1 MAYTVG
7 TPTSDSATGSAANIA
22 TPGTVT
28 VAAGDTIVAF
38 TTVAQDQTATMA
50 IGDGTNTYDRV
61 FTQYD
66 GSVLTYSIFV
76 AENVAAGT
84 YTLTATWDGGTRA
97 NRSIFAFGISGLKT
111 ASFQTGTALRNV
123 QATPGTG
130 TDGVTSGTTTPT
142 EQPACLLGWHFAAA
156 AAGTPATGTGFTSV
170 GTGLQFG
177 TGTDLVRVQHKRLT
191 STAGVAATA
200 TAAAN
205 SSHITMAV
213 VLSEA
218 VAGATYIPR
227 GMLLGAG

>member
-22 TPGTVT
+22 TPGTIT

-38 TTVAQDQTATMA
+38 TTVAQDQTSTMA
-50 IGDGTNTYDRV
+50 ISDGTNTYTRV

-66 GSVLTYSIFV
+66 GAALTYSIFV
-76 AENVAAGT
+76 AENVAAGA
-84 YTLTATWDGGTRA
+84 YTLTATWDGGTRT

-111 ASFQTGTALRNV
+111 ASFQTGTALRNS
-123 QATPGTG
+123 QATPGMG
-130 TDGVTSGTTTPT
+130 TDGVTSGTTTPP
-142 EQPACLLGWHFAAA
+142 EQPACLIGWHLAAA
-156 AAGTPATGTGFTSV
+156 AAGTPATGTGLTSV

-177 TGTDLVRVQHKRLT
+177 TGTDLARVQHKRLT

-205 SSHITMAV
+205 NTHITMAL

-218 VAGATYIPR
+218 TGGPSFIPR
-227 GMLLGAG
+227 SMLLGAG

>member
-1 MAYTVG
+1 MPYTVG
-7 TPTSDSATGSAANIA
+7 TPTSASDTTSAANIA
-22 TPGTVT
+22 TPGTIT

-38 TTVAQDQTATMA
+38 TTVAQDQTTTMA
-50 IGDGTNTYDRV
+50 ISDGTNTYDRV

-66 GSVLTYSIFV
+66 GSSLTYSIFV
-76 AENVAAGT
+76 AEDVAAGT

-97 NRSIFAFGISGLKT
+97 NRSIFAFGISGLKA
-111 ASFQTGTALRNV
+111 ASFQTGSALRNV

-156 AAGTPATGTGFTSV
+156 AAGTPAVGTGFTSV
-170 GTGLQFG
+170 GVGLQFG
-177 TGTDLVRVQHKRLT
+177 TGTDLARVQHKRLT

-205 SSHITMAV
+205 NTHITMAL

-218 VAGATYIPR
+218 TGGATFIPR
-227 GMLLGAG
+227 SMLLGAG

>member
-7 TPTSDSATGSAANIA
+7 SPTSDSATGSAVNIS
-22 TPGTVT
+22 TPGTIT

-38 TTVAQDQTATMA
+38 TTVAQDQTTTMA
-50 IGDGTNTYDRV
+50 ISDGTNTYDRV

-66 GSVLTYSIFV
+66 GSSLTYSIFV

-97 NRSIFAFGISGLKT
+97 NRSIFAFPISGLKT
-111 ASFQTGTALRNV
+111 TSFQSGTAFRNV

-142 EQPACLLGWHFAAA
+142 EQPACLIGWHFAAA
-156 AAGTPATGTGFTSV
+156 AAGTPATGTGLTSV

-191 STAGVAATA
+191 STAGTTATG

-205 SSHITMAV
+205 SAHVTMV
-213 VLSEA
+213 CVLSEA

-227 GMLLGAG
+227 GMLLGVG

>member
-22 TPGTVT
+22 TPGTIT

-38 TTVAQDQTATMA
+38 TTVAQDQTTTMA
-50 IGDGTNTYDRV
+50 ISDGTNTYDRV

-66 GSVLTYSIFV
+66 GSSVTYSIFV
-76 AENVAAGT
+76 AEDVAAGT
-84 YTLTATWDGGTRA
+84 YTLTATWDGGTRT
-97 NRSIFAFGISGLKT
+97 NRSIFAFGISGLKA

-130 TDGVTSGTTTPT
+130 ADGVTSGTITPT
-142 EQPACLLGWHFAAA
+142 EQPACLIGWHFAAA

-191 STAGVAATA
+191 STADVAATA

-205 SSHITMAV
+205 NTHISMAV

>member
-7 TPTSDSATGSAANIA
+7 TPTSDSAAGSAANIS
-22 TPGTVT
+22 TPGTIT

-38 TTVAQDQTATMA
+38 TTVAQDQTSTMA
-50 IGDGTNTYDRV
+50 ISDGTNTYTRV
-61 FTQYD
+61 FTQYV
-66 GSVLTYSIFV
+66 GSAVTYSILV

-84 YTLTATWDGGTRA
+84 YTLTATWDGGTRT
-97 NRSIFAFGISGLKT
+97 NRSIFAFGINGLKT
-111 ASFQTGTALRNV
+111 ASFQTGTALRNS

-130 TDGVTSGTTTPT
+130 ADGVTSGTTTPT
-142 EQPACLLGWHFAAA
+142 EQPACLLGWHLSAAA
-156 AAGTPATGTGFTSV
+156 LSTPATGTGFTSV
-170 GTGLQFG
+170 GTGIQFG

-191 STAGVAATA
+191 STAGVASTA
-200 TAAAN
+200 TAGAN
-205 SSHITMAV
+205 NTHISMAV

>member
-7 TPTSDSATGSAANIA
+7 TPSSTSDPSSATSIA
-22 TPGTVT
+22 TPGTIT

-38 TTVAQDQTATMA
+38 TTVAQDQTTTMA
-50 IGDGTNTYDRV
+50 ISDGTNTYTRV

-66 GSVLTYSIFV
+66 GSALTYSILV

-84 YTLTATWDGGTRA
+84 YTLTATWDGGTRT

-111 ASFQTGTALRNV
+111 TSFQTGTALWNS

-142 EQPACLLGWHFAAA
+142 EQPACLLGWHFAGA

-170 GTGLQFG
+170 GTGIQFG
-177 TGTDLVRVQHKRLT
+177 LGLDLVRVQHKRLT

-205 SSHITMAV
+205 SAHISMAV

>member
-7 TPTSDSATGSAANIA
+7 TPTSDSATGSAANIS
-22 TPGTVT
+22 TPGTIT
-28 VAAGDTIVAF
+28 VADGDTIVAF
-38 TTVAQDQTATMA
+38 TTVAQDQTTTMA
-50 IGDGTNTYDRV
+50 ISDGTNTYDRV

-66 GSVLTYSIFV
+66 GSSVTYSIFV
-76 AENVAAGT
+76 AEDVAAGT

-97 NRSIFAFGISGLKT
+97 NRSIFAFGISGLKA
-111 ASFQTGTALRNV
+111 ASFQAGSALRNT

-142 EQPACLLGWHFAAA
+142 EQPACLIGWHLAAA
-156 AAGTPATGTGFTSV
+156 AAGTPATGTGLTSV

-200 TAAAN
+200 TAAAD
-205 SSHITMAV
+205 STHITMAL

-227 GMLLGAG
+227 GMLLGVG

>member
-7 TPTSDSATGSAANIA
+7 TPTSDSATGSAANIS
-22 TPGTVT
+22 TPGTIT
-28 VAAGDTIVAF
+28 VADGDTIVAF
-38 TTVAQDQTATMA
+38 ITVAQDQTTTLAVN
-50 IGDGTNTYDRV
+50 DGTNTYDRV
-61 FTQYD
+61 FAEYD
-66 GSVLTYSIFV
+66 GSSLTYGILV
-76 AENVAAGT
+76 AEDVAAGT

-97 NRSIFAFGISGLKT
+97 NRSIFAFGISGLKA
-111 ASFQTGTALRNV
+111 ASFQTGSALRNV

-130 TDGVTSGTTTPT
+130 ADGVTSGTTTPT

-156 AAGTPATGTGFTSV
+156 AAGTPATGTGLTSV

-205 SSHITMAV
+205 STHITMV
-213 VLSEA
+213 LVLSEA